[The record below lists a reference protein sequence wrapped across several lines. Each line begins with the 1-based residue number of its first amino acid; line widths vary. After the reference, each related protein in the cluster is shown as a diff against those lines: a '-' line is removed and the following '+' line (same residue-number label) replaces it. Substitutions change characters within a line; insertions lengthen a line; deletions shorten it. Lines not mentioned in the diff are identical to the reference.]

1 MMCATLRRSLGA
13 VALAA
18 SANLVGGCASTHR
31 FVFDA
36 GPAAALRIERVV
48 ANDGRVLR
56 FDSAGGRY
64 DPSAQSIQGTLA
76 DGEAAA
82 LPLAEVRRLWMRGF
96 DGKRQGAFWGNPH
109 AWIEGADWRPDGKP
123 QRVVLRSGEVVEL
136 KKTPAEI
143 DAAARLI
150 RYVPV
155 GGPAVEIPFDEL
167 AFVQVKDT
175 HPGRTVLLVVGVAL
189 LGVAIGVG
197 IALGEGMSFGP
208 S

>member
-1 MMCATLRRSLGA
+1 MMCATLRWSLGA

-36 GPAAALRIERVV
+36 GP
-48 ANDGRVLR
+48 
-56 FDSAGGRY
+56 
-64 DPSAQSIQGTLA
+64 
-76 DGEAAA
+76 AAA